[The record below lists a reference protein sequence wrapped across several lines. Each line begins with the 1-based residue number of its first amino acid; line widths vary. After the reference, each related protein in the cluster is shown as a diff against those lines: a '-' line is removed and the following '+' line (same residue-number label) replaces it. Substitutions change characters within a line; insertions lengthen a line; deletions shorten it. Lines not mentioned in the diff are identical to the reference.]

1 MSLIAVIDDDKYIND
16 MLNELLKP
24 EGYDVVRAFSGKSGL
39 QILCDL
45 EPDLVLLDLMMPE
58 LSGEQILPYIRDIPV
73 IVMSAKCDVG
83 SKVNMLMSGAVDYV
97 TKPFDTAELLARIK
111 VRLRESGRSS
121 GIPEYCGLSLDVDVR
136 VATFGDNSVKLTKT
150 EMAILKI
157 LMQNPNQVI
166 TKSQI
171 LDRISSDTPDCM
183 ESSLKVHVSNL
194 RKKLRMV
201 SELDFIE
208 AVWGIGFKMR
218 RFD

>member
-1 MSLIAVIDDDKYIND
+1 MSVIAVIDDDKYISD
-16 MLNELLKP
+16 MLNELLTR
-24 EGYDVVRAFSGKSGL
+24 EGYDVVRAFSGMSGL
-39 QILCDL
+39 QILS
-45 EPDLVLLDLMMPE
+45 EHKPDLVLLDLMMPG
-58 LSGEQILPYIRDIPV
+58 LSGEQVLPYIKDIPV

-83 SKVNMLMSGAVDYV
+83 SKVNMLMSGAVDYI

-111 VRLRESGRSS
+111 VRLRENIQS
-121 GIPEYCGLSLDVDVR
+121 GILEHNGLSLDVDMR
-136 VATFGDNSVKLTKT
+136 EARFGDNSVKLTKT

-194 RKKLRMV
+194 RKKLRTV

-218 RFD
+218 KFD